1 MSLLSWLR
9 GQLNADSSHHAQRR
23 PSRKAARRPRSVQRL
38 RPQVEALEGR
48 SLLATLTVTNS
59 GDSDAGSLR
68 SEIELA
74 QTGDTIVFDKSLSG
88 QNIALLS
95 ELRIDK
101 DLDIEGLGANQLAVS
116 GGIDFEGPWR
126 VFEVTAGASVTIA
139 GLTIQNG
146 RAPDAA
152 DPNAG
157 GGGILNAG
165 TLTLIG
171 CTLRNNTAHVGG
183 AISNTGVLVVDS
195 CLIASNSAVN
205 GGGIDNTGTLRLSGT
220 TVTGNHAS
228 SRGGGI
234 YNAGNATGAN
244 YTSVTHNTALVGAD
258 LFEDPSGSFA
268 WDKHS
273 RIGKIAK

>member
-1 MSLLSWLR
+1 MSLMSWLC
-9 GQLNADSSHHAQRR
+9 GQTGFR
-23 PSRKAARRPRSVQRL
+23 PSNTGRRTTSSKAKRRAAPQRF
-38 RPQVEALEGR
+38 RPSCEALEGR
-48 SLLATLTVTNS
+48 DVPSTLTVTDS
-59 GDSDAGSLR
+59 GDFGSATLR
-68 SEIELA
+68 SEIALA
-74 QTGDTIVFDKSLSG
+74 QSGDTIVFDKSLSG
-88 QNIALLS
+88 KNIALQS
-95 ELRIDK
+95 ELKIDK

-116 GGIDFEGPWR
+116 GGSDFEGPWR
-126 VFEVTAGASVTIA
+126 VFEVTAGATVTIA

-152 DPNAG
+152 DPSAG

-183 AISNTGVLVVDS
+183 AISNMGVLIVDS
-195 CLIASNSAVN
+195 CLIANNSADA
-205 GGGIDNTGTLRLSGT
+205 GGGIYNAGTLRLTGA

-234 YNAGNATGAN
+234 YNTGNATATN
-244 YTSVTHNTALVGAD
+244 YSSVTRNTAPVGAD
-258 LFEDPSGSFA
+258 LFEDPSGFFG